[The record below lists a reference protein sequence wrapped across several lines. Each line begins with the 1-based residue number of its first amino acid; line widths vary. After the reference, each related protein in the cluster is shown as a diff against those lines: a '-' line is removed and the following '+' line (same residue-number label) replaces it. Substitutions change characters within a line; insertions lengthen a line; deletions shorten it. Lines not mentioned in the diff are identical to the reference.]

1 MFRPELFADF
11 VAFLPKGERS
21 DPLQGYLRRL
31 SDPDPTVHA
40 PAARMWNAYE
50 RALST
55 LTPRHTRLDS
65 RSAGDGRLPPT
76 PFMEAHFIR
85 NDFFLAPG
93 QLLREATQLKG
104 IPGVIVQGRYD
115 LLCPPISAYAL
126 TEVWTDCRLQIME
139 NAGHCMS
146 EPGVA
151 EAMAEAVCALS
162 GK

>member
-1 MFRPELFADF
+1 
-11 VAFLPKGERS
+11 
-21 DPLQGYLRRL
+21 
-31 SDPDPTVHA
+31 
-40 PAARMWNAYE
+40 
-50 RALST
+50 
-55 LTPRHTRLDS
+55 
-65 RSAGDGRLPPT
+65 
-76 PFMEAHFIR
+76 MEAHFIR

-126 TEVWTDCRLQIME
+126 TEVWKDCRLQIME

-151 EAMAEAVCALS
+151 EAMAEAVFALA